1 MPLFVGWRGLGMYQH
16 TMIPVGLAHID
27 KSEAVVADLAKYCD
41 AAVTDV
47 AITSNVPGVKAHNL
61 KGFAGT
67 RFPSHGRVFVR
78 HTSASI
84 FPARV
89 H

>member
-1 MPLFVGWRGLGMYQH
+1 VPLFVGWRGLGMYQH

-47 AITSNVPGVKAHNL
+47 AITSGVIAHNPE
-61 KGFAGT
+61 GFAGT
-67 RFPSHGRVFVR
+67 RLPSHGRVFVR